1 MQSRY
6 TFLTG
11 APGSRWSG
19 VAQLITDNFNYDKS
33 DESSARQYVHGE
45 FTGHKGSYFGPG
57 MELGEDFHRLE
68 QSYVDRLRFEAM
80 CNSAFHNPQ
89 SIQTKMIKCHQFAY
103 GLDWLK
109 KNVPSS
115 NILLVKRETNASF
128 DWWKEAGGW
137 KITYPN
143 YQWYI
148 DDAHMRHYID
158 TEMRLADMFVDKT
171 NNSWSHFTEEW
182 LTENFGTHSIK
193 IPMDKYHD
201 TEVCLIS
208 TDFS

>member
-1 MQSRY
+1 MMLSKY

-68 QSYVDRLRFEAM
+68 QSYANRLRFQAM
-80 CNSAFHNPQ
+80 CDSAFHNPQ
-89 SIQTKMIKCHQFAY
+89 SLQTKMIKCHQFAY

-109 KNVPSS
+109 KNVPNS
-115 NILLVKRETNASF
+115 NILLVKRPTEASF

-137 KITYPN
+137 NITYPN
-143 YQWYI
+143 YEWYT

-158 TEMRLADMFVDKT
+158 TEIKLADMFVEKT
-171 NNSWSHFTEEW
+171 KNSWSHITEEW
-182 LTENFGTHSIK
+182 LTENFGTHSITV
-193 IPMDKYHD
+193 PNDKYHD
-201 TEVCLIS
+201 TEVCLIT
-208 TDFS
+208 TDF

>member
-33 DESSARQYVHGE
+33 DESSARQYVHGK
-45 FTGHKGSYFGPG
+45 FTGHKGSYFGPA

-68 QSYVDRLRFEAM
+68 HSYVDRLRFEAM
-80 CNSAFHNPQ
+80 CNSAFNNSH

-115 NILLVKRETNASF
+115 NILLVKRPTEASF

-137 KITYPN
+137 NITYPN
-143 YQWYI
+143 YEWYL

-158 TEMRLADMFVDKT
+158 TEIKLADIFV
-171 NNSWSHFTEEW
+171 NNTDNKWSHFTEEW

-193 IPMDKYHD
+193 LPPNLNDV
-201 TEVCLIS
+201 EVCLIN
-208 TDFS
+208 TDF

>member
-1 MQSRY
+1 MLSRY

-11 APGSRWSG
+11 APGSRCSG
-19 VAQLITDNFNYDKS
+19 VAQLITDNYNYDKS
-33 DESSARQYVHGE
+33 DESSARQYVHGK

-128 DWWKEAGGW
+128 DLWKEAGGW

-158 TEMRLADMFVDKT
+158 TEIRLADMFVDKT

-193 IPMDKYHD
+193 IPMDKYND

>member
-19 VAQLITDNFNYDKS
+19 IAQLITDNLNYDKS
-33 DESSARQYVHGE
+33 DESSARQYVHGS
-45 FTGHKGSYFGPG
+45 FTGHRGSYFGPG
-57 MELGEDFHRLE
+57 MELGEDFHKLE

-80 CNSAFHNPQ
+80 CNSAFNNPY

-109 KNVPSS
+109 KNVPNS
-115 NILLVKRETNASF
+115 NILLVKRPSEASF

-143 YQWYI
+143 YQWYK
-148 DDAHMRHYID
+148 DDAHMRQYID
-158 TEMRLADMFVDKT
+158 TEIKLADTFVNDTGNK
-171 NNSWSHFTEEW
+171 WSQFTEEW
-182 LTENFGTHSIK
+182 LTENFGTHSITVP
-193 IPMDKYHD
+193 IDKYHD